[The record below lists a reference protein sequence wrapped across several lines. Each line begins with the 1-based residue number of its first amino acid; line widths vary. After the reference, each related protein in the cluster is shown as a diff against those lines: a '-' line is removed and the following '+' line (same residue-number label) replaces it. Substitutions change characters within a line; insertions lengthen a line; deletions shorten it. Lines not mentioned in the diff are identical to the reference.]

1 MFTEEKKMSFIKD
14 YFNNRKNKKI
24 SKKISQ
30 LQEQAMVYQRNGN
43 LRGLAYIMEQIA
55 DLEQEINNAGGG
67 PYII

>member
-1 MFTEEKKMSFIKD
+1 MNFIKD
-14 YFNNRKNKKI
+14 YFKNRKNKKI

-55 DLEQEINNAGGG
+55 DLEQEINNAGG
-67 PYII
+67 

>member
-1 MFTEEKKMSFIKD
+1 MKFIKN
-14 YFNNRKNKKI
+14 YLNNRKNKKI

-55 DLEQEINNAGGG
+55 DLEQEIDNAVG
-67 PYII
+67 